1 MANPTTNYGFVLPTS
16 TDLVTDLPADFEI
29 ALQGVD
35 TRIKA
40 LNPETTLGD
49 IAYGSATANT
59 NTRLALGTANQVLK
73 VNSGATAP
81 EWAVDPTTDV
91 VTTAGDLIY
100 GTGADAVTRLGIG
113 TAGQVLTVNSGATA
127 PEWAAVPAGGG
138 FDLLST
144 TALTGASVTINV
156 SNAYKHLQV
165 LITGVYASGNVQCR
179 IRPNGDTTAANYY
192 QKEFN
197 VNGTTLTAEQFNGA
211 TIDAFR
217 ADIGSSSTATLT
229 GFMWLNVYD
238 YNSADGKYVNG
249 NSFTKETVGNHWT
262 RYVNGVYFGSAVTSF
277 TVSTG
282 SGTFSGGTCKIYGAK

>member
-1 MANPTTNYGFVLPTS
+1 MATTPNYGWVTPAP

-29 ALQGVD
+29 FADAVD
-35 TRIKA
+35 A
-40 LNPETTLGD
+40 DLAGLLGGTT
-49 IAYGSATANT
+49 S
-59 NTRLALGTANQVLK
+59 QVLK
-73 VNSGATAP
+73 KTSNADHAFAFG
-81 EWAVDPTTDV
+81 VDPTFDL
-91 VTTAGDLIY
+91 VTTAGDLVY
-100 GTGADAVTRLGIG
+100 GTGADTMVRLGIG

-165 LITGVYASGNVQCR
+165 LITGVYASANVQCR
-179 IRPNGDTTAANYY
+179 IRPNGDSTAANYY

-211 TIDAFR
+211 TVDAFR

-238 YNSADGKYVNG
+238 YNSADGKYVAG
-249 NSFTKETVGNHWT
+249 NSFTKETTGNHWT